1 MMDALNHYLPVLIK
15 SAYFVAAI
23 LFITGLRRMSKP
35 GTARGGIVWA
45 GIGMLLATVVTFLL
59 PDMHNMVLI
68 LAALASS
75 TVLAWVSG
83 RKVAMTDMPQMVAL
97 YNGMGGGSA
106 AFIGMIALFNGMDH
120 VAACEAGTALNP
132 HDCISGVTLWFALA
146 GVLIGGF
153 LGYTTPKGK
162 EFARFVRNA
171 NIERQKIVWPTKN
184 ETIQSTI
191 IVIVMVLVI
200 SFFLFMLDTL
210 FSNLVDYFF
219 GS

>member
-1 MMDALNHYLPVLIK
+1 MSNAESSQNVGDKLRWWLAIGIMIAGVAANL
-15 SAYFVAAI
+15 YFVDTYPTI
-23 LFITGLRRMSKP
+23 IRVLM
-35 GTARGGIVWA
+35 
-45 GIGMLLATVVTFLL
+45 VV
-59 PDMHNMVLI
+59 
-68 LAALASS
+68 
-75 TVLAWVSG
+75 
-83 RKVAMTDMPQMVAL
+83 
-97 YNGMGGGSA
+97 
-106 AFIGMIALFNGMDH
+106 
-120 VAACEAGTALNP
+120 
-132 HDCISGVTLWFALA
+132 A

>member
-1 MMDALNHYLPVLIK
+1 MSNAESSQNVGDKLRWWLAIGIMIAGVAANL
-15 SAYFVAAI
+15 YFVDTYPTI
-23 LFITGLRRMSKP
+23 IRVLM
-35 GTARGGIVWA
+35 
-45 GIGMLLATVVTFLL
+45 VV
-59 PDMHNMVLI
+59 
-68 LAALASS
+68 
-75 TVLAWVSG
+75 
-83 RKVAMTDMPQMVAL
+83 
-97 YNGMGGGSA
+97 
-106 AFIGMIALFNGMDH
+106 
-120 VAACEAGTALNP
+120 
-132 HDCISGVTLWFALA
+132 A
-146 GVLIGGF
+146 GVLVGGF

-162 EFARFVRNA
+162 EFARFVKNA